1 MIIKL
6 RDLRT
11 AKCMKIEKV
20 ESNKSGLHYLQDS
33 QFKIEQRIFEPK
45 IVTAFK
51 IDAVLPFTR

>member
-20 ESNKSGLHYLQDS
+20 ESNKSELHYLQDS
-33 QFKIEQRIFEPK
+33 QFKIERIFEPK